1 MARPSDT
8 WYSNRPDPGVPLS
21 SLELGP
27 RTVRLMPDEQPRM
40 LSVQTQPMD
49 RAGPIVGLHHANR
62 TVASDDRVHEAWL
75 HDVRAIYGWL
85 PGGAAGADVTMADG
99 SMTVARQVGPAWL
112 AATVITDQDSERGHV
127 PGGLVTFRDREGQIV
142 RVLAV
147 PSHPLGQIPT
157 GVRYFLGS
165 RQ

>member
-1 MARPSDT
+1 
-8 WYSNRPDPGVPLS
+8 
-21 SLELGP
+21 
-27 RTVRLMPDEQPRM
+27 
-40 LSVQTQPMD
+40 
-49 RAGPIVGLHHANR
+49 
-62 TVASDDRVHEAWL
+62 VHEAWL

-85 PGGAAGADVTMADG
+85 PGGAAAADVTMADG
-99 SMTVARQVGPAWL
+99 SMTVARQAGPAWL

-127 PGGLVTFRDREGQIV
+127 PGGLVTFRDRDGQIV